1 LACGG
6 MAGRAPR
13 FQIQMW
19 SRRARLLSPRS
30 ATPHSG
36 ASGKRA
42 SSGAARGS
50 SCAGPG
56 GQNEGDGPSR
66 AVGDHASLGPVAAM
80 RTAERLTSTPLRRSG
95 AVLVAPAA
103 FRWAWIE
110 VPSRAGGM
118 PPAHAELDAAR
129 LGHGE
134 QPLPLAEARPP
145 DERLRGS
152 GAVPPTHHGPNASGM
167 ARHFAPFACRQRI
180 AETVR
185 RRCRGGT
192 FAGGRHASNS
202 GSSTAHC
209 SSVSTSTAQE
219 FRRLTGPR
227 RGAADRIARV
237 E

>member
-1 LACGG
+1 MACGG

-103 FRWAWIE
+103 FWWARIE
-110 VPSRAGGM
+110 VPSTNARPRSTPRAWAMASSRSHSPRRDHRMNVCAGRGQCPRPTM
-118 PPAHAELDAAR
+118 ARTRRGWRATSPRSRAARESPRPSAADAAAAPSP
-129 LGHGE
+129 E
-134 QPLPLAEARPP
+134 DDTPPTAAPAPPIARPSAP
-145 DERLRGS
+145 ALPRSS
-152 GAVPPTHHGPNASGM
+152 GA
-167 ARHFAPFACRQRI
+167 
-180 AETVR
+180 
-185 RRCRGGT
+185 
-192 FAGGRHASNS
+192 
-202 GSSTAHC
+202 
-209 SSVSTSTAQE
+209 
-219 FRRLTGPR
+219 
-227 RGAADRIARV
+227 
-237 E
+237 